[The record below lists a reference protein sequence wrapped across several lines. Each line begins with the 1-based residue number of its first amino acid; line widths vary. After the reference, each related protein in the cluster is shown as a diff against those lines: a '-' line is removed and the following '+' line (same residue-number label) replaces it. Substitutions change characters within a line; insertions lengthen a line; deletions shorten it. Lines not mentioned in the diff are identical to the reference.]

1 MRKFLKV
8 TLLILLVTLPVLAI
22 SLVATLLLLDPNEY
36 KPQLEN
42 LIHAQT
48 GYQINIE
55 GQLDLKFFPNLS
67 LAAKEVLIQNP
78 KGFQHAQLGTA
89 QEAIFE
95 IQWLPLIKR
104 EIKLAT
110 LILKAPQ
117 LYLERNAN
125 GLENWQIQS
134 SVTPAEVQTL
144 PAIESPSRVLAV
156 DTSQTMT
163 TPPARTLHWE
173 IANVAIEQAMVH
185 FQDVPNQL
193 SYQLQDVHFS
203 SQAIHPQRPF
213 SITASGDLALQD
225 QAQKT
230 QFNAKKSKI
239 SGVLQL
245 DSAKKQFTMRQL
257 SLASV
262 VEDLRLGNQPI
273 NLELKAKLTGNWQ
286 LGQLDW
292 SNLKLTAN
300 DNQITG
306 TLQLG
311 WLGPLSVAFQ
321 LQSPY
326 LDITPWLAL
335 NNRSATTELAS
346 APLTHSEWVQP
357 VAYQPSAAP
366 FKINGQL
373 QLAKLKV
380 QDHVLEDL
388 QLQVNSKQHMLHI
401 APLSAKLYQGH
412 FTGRSSI
419 DLQSKT
425 PQWQL
430 KGQLTNVALA
440 PLLNDL
446 IGKPSI
452 QGIGNAQLDL
462 RHTAQGLQGTTKLQL
477 EQGFIEGL
485 DLNYYFT
492 LARALIKKEPTP
504 PQDSNQARTPFNQ
517 ITGTWQAKN
526 NILTNRDL
534 ALDSNDFTA
543 QGQGTLDL
551 NQQQIQYQ
559 IVAQHRYSDGQAH
572 ANALPIA
579 VRIYGPFQQPMVV
592 PDIDAYVRKVVE
604 RELQKQVNQQLNK
617 GLNKVL
623 GSDTVPDSEGETVPE
638 QKLQDSLEKGLKK
651 LFKF

>member
-1 MRKFLKV
+1 
-8 TLLILLVTLPVLAI
+8 
-22 SLVATLLLLDPNEY
+22 
-36 KPQLEN
+36 
-42 LIHAQT
+42 
-48 GYQINIE
+48 
-55 GQLDLKFFPNLS
+55 
-67 LAAKEVLIQNP
+67 
-78 KGFQHAQLGTA
+78 
-89 QEAIFE
+89 
-95 IQWLPLIKR
+95 
-104 EIKLAT
+104 
-110 LILKAPQ
+110 
-117 LYLERNAN
+117 
-125 GLENWQIQS
+125 
-134 SVTPAEVQTL
+134 
-144 PAIESPSRVLAV
+144 
-156 DTSQTMT
+156 
-163 TPPARTLHWE
+163 
-173 IANVAIEQAMVH
+173 
-185 FQDVPNQL
+185 
-193 SYQLQDVHFS
+193 
-203 SQAIHPQRPF
+203 
-213 SITASGDLALQD
+213 
-225 QAQKT
+225 
-230 QFNAKKSKI
+230 
-239 SGVLQL
+239 
-245 DSAKKQFTMRQL
+245 
-257 SLASV
+257 
-262 VEDLRLGNQPI
+262 
-273 NLELKAKLTGNWQ
+273 
-286 LGQLDW
+286 
-292 SNLKLTAN
+292 
-300 DNQITG
+300 
-306 TLQLG
+306 
-311 WLGPLSVAFQ
+311 
-321 LQSPY
+321 
-326 LDITPWLAL
+326 
-335 NNRSATTELAS
+335 
-346 APLTHSEWVQP
+346 
-357 VAYQPSAAP
+357 
-366 FKINGQL
+366 
-373 QLAKLKV
+373 
-380 QDHVLEDL
+380 
-388 QLQVNSKQHMLHI
+388 
-401 APLSAKLYQGH
+401 
-412 FTGRSSI
+412 
-419 DLQSKT
+419 
-425 PQWQL
+425 
-430 KGQLTNVALA
+430 VALA